1 MTGYSAGS
9 GDDFRPD
16 RATSAGRATHSVAV
30 WTRPAAL
37 SYLDELM
44 RQLRHDPV
52 GAANAARELLAEVD
66 ASDHDVVGLAHN
78 VLGYAQANAGLVVEA
93 LATLKAGR
101 EVLQRAEDPR
111 LLCRLLYD
119 IAGIRGNQLGQTA
132 EALAGF
138 EEALRIARA
147 SDSAVDEGRVLSGMG
162 VMLGRMERWDES
174 ERALRRSVELL
185 STSELGDYLGA
196 AVNNLSYLLAL
207 RGRPEE
213 GLAPLREALAQLD
226 PARDPRTVMT
236 LRCTLSL
243 ALGTLG
249 DTEGAL
255 VAVHF
260 EDALLAAA
268 DPYLRVV
275 QLDTI
280 GRVHLKAGSYEQAA
294 IYLRKAVHDADAHS
308 IPALAVESVRSLA
321 EAAEAAGDLRAALL
335 LERDLR
341 RRERSMLDEAAA
353 ASLRQTELMLE
364 VEASN
369 RENRVL
375 EAARSELAT
384 RVDERTAELRAEVE
398 ERGKAE
404 ARAARLA
411 RIDWLTGLP
420 NRRHFEAALSEGVS
434 ASAAETVA
442 LYFVDLD
449 HFKSVND
456 RYGHLAGDDVL
467 QSAATRLSLVAPE
480 GALVARFG
488 GDEFVMVAT
497 VADDMAAE
505 VLAGELVAGFAAP
518 LFVAG
523 QRLQVSCSVGLAVH
537 PDGAGD
543 AATLLQ
549 RADNALVHA
558 KAAGR
563 NCWRRLD
570 TAAWQQ
576 VTFETRVSGELAD
589 AAERDELSLAYQPQ
603 WRVADGRCDAIE
615 ALLRWQHPEL
625 GAIEPGLFIPIAEDG
640 GMICQLGRWV
650 LDRACRAAVLIDAV
664 GHPALADHWT
674 IAVNVSVRQLQ
685 QAGFAEELAE
695 VVTAAGWPLDRLEL
709 EITESMQ
716 HAQNDAVSACVAAI
730 RRLGTR
736 VAIDDFGTG
745 YASFG
750 QLERLG
756 VSKLKLDRSL
766 IQLLDGADG
775 AAARPSLT
783 EAMIRLGHSLGMLVT
798 AEGVET
804 HEQLA
809 LLTQQGC
816 DAIQGFVAGRPVA
829 EHLLAEELN
838 RGCPGLLPVQ

>member
-1 MTGYSAGS
+1 MHST
-9 GDDFRPD
+9 
-16 RATSAGRATHSVAV
+16 GRAAQRVVV
-30 WTRPAAL
+30 WTRAAAL

-44 RQLRHDPV
+44 QQLRHDPV
-52 GAANAARELLAEVD
+52 GAANAARELLDEVD
-66 ASDHDVVGLAHN
+66 PDDHDVVGLAHN

-93 LATLKAGR
+93 LATLEAGR
-101 EVLQRAEDPR
+101 AALQQADDPR

-119 IAGIRGNQLGQTA
+119 IAGIRGNQLGQTT
-132 EALAGF
+132 EALVGF

-147 SDSAVDEGRVLSGMG
+147 SESAVDEGRVLSGMG
-162 VMLGRMERWDES
+162 VLLGRMERWDES

-185 STSELGDYLGA
+185 SSTELGDYLGA
-196 AVNNLSYLLAL
+196 GVNNLSYLLAL

-213 GLAPLREALAQLD
+213 AIGPLRDALAQLD
-226 PARDPRTVMT
+226 PTRDPRTVMT
-236 LRCTLSL
+236 LRCTLGI

-249 DTEGAL
+249 DVEAAL
-255 VAVHF
+255 AAVRF
-260 EDALLAAA
+260 DEELLAAA
-268 DPYLRVV
+268 DPYLKVV

-280 GRVHLKAGSYEQAA
+280 GRVHLKAGNYEQAA
-294 IYLRKAVHDADAHS
+294 IHLRRAVADADEHG

-321 EAAEAAGDLRAALL
+321 EAAEATGDLGAALR

-341 RRERSMLDEAAA
+341 RRERSMLDAAAA

-375 EAARSELAT
+375 EAARSELAR

-411 RIDWLTGLP
+411 RVDWLTGLP
-420 NRRHFEAALSEGVS
+420 NRRHFEAALSQGVK
-434 ASAAETVA
+434 ASAAETIA
-442 LYFVDLD
+442 LCFVDLD

-467 QSAATRLSLVAPE
+467 QSAATRLSLLAPE

-488 GDEFVMVAT
+488 GDEFVVMAT
-497 VADDMAAE
+497 VGDEVAAE
-505 VLAGELVAGFAAP
+505 ELAGELVIGFSSP
-518 LFVAG
+518 LLVGG
-523 QRLQVSCSVGLAVH
+523 QRMQVSCSVGLAIH
-537 PDGAGD
+537 PDGPGEV
-543 AATLLQ
+543 ATLLQ
-549 RADNALVHA
+549 RADNALLHA
-558 KAAGR
+558 KRAGR
-563 NCWRRLD
+563 SCWRRLD

-576 VTFETRVSGELAD
+576 VTYETKVSGELAE
-589 AAERDELSLAYQPQ
+589 AAHRDEWSLAFQPQ

-615 ALLRWQHPEL
+615 ALIRWHHPEL
-625 GAIEPGLFIPIAEDG
+625 GNVEPSMFIPLAEDG
-640 GMICQLGRWV
+640 GLICELGNWV
-650 LDRACRAAVLIDAV
+650 LDRACRAAVAIDAV
-664 GHPALADHWT
+664 GHPALADRWA

-685 QAGFAEELAE
+685 KAAFPAELAA
-695 VVTAAGWPLDRLEL
+695 VVAATGWPLDRVEL
-709 EITESMQ
+709 EVTESMQ
-716 HAQNDAVSACVAAI
+716 LSHNDAVSASVAEI
-730 RRLGTR
+730 RRLGAR

-750 QLERLG
+750 QMERLG

-775 AAARPSLT
+775 AEARPSLA
-783 EAMIRLGHSLGMLVT
+783 EAMIRLGHSLRMVVT

-804 HEQLA
+804 PAQLA

-829 EHLLAEELN
+829 DHLLAAELD
-838 RGCPGLLPVQ
+838 RGCPGLPAAQ

>member
-1 MTGYSAGS
+1 MT
-9 GDDFRPD
+9 
-16 RATSAGRATHSVAV
+16 SVGGAARSVVV
-30 WTRPAAL
+30 WTRAAAL

-44 RQLRHDPV
+44 HQLRNDPA
-52 GAANAARELLAEVD
+52 GAATAARELLAEVD
-66 ASDHDVVGLAHN
+66 ATDLDVVGLAHN
-78 VLGYAQANAGLVVEA
+78 VLGYAQANVGLVVEG
-93 LATLKAGR
+93 LASLEAGR
-101 EVLQRAEDPR
+101 EALQHADDPL

-119 IAGIRGNQLGQTA
+119 IAGLRGNQLGQTA

-138 EEALRIARA
+138 EEALHIATA
-147 SDSAVDEGRVLSGMG
+147 SGSAIDEGRVLSGMG
-162 VMLGRMERWDES
+162 VLLGRMERWDES

-185 STSELGDYLGA
+185 VAGDLGDYLGA

-213 GLAPLREALAQLD
+213 GLAPLRDALAQLD
-226 PARDPRTVMT
+226 PERDPRTVMT
-236 LRCTLSL
+236 LRCTLGVS
-243 ALGTLG
+243 LGTLG
-249 DTEGAL
+249 ETEAAL
-255 VAVHF
+255 AAVHF
-260 EDALLAAA
+260 DEALLAAA
-268 DPYLRVV
+268 DPYLKVV

-280 GRVHLKAGSYEQAA
+280 GRVHLMAGNYEQAS
-294 IYLRKAVHDADAHS
+294 IYLRKAVRDADVNGIA
-308 IPALAVESVRSLA
+308 ALAVESVRSLA
-321 EAAEAAGDLRAALL
+321 EAAEASGELRTALL

-341 RRERSMLDEAAA
+341 RRERLMLDEAAA
-353 ASLRQTELMLE
+353 ASLRQAELMLD

-384 RVDERTAELRAEVE
+384 RVAERTAELRAEVD

-420 NRRHFEAALSEGVS
+420 NRRHFEASLSEGVS
-434 ASAAETVA
+434 ASETGTVA
-442 LYFVDLD
+442 LCFVDLD

-467 QSAATRLSLVAPE
+467 QSAATRLSLLAPE

-488 GDEFVMVAT
+488 GDEFVMMAT
-497 VADDMAAE
+497 VADDLAAE
-505 VLAGELVAGFAAP
+505 HLAAELVVGFASP
-518 LFVAG
+518 LLVAG

-543 AATLLQ
+543 ASTLLQ
-549 RADNALVHA
+549 RADNALLQA
-558 KAAGR
+558 KHAGR
-563 NCWRRLD
+563 SCWRRLD
-570 TAAWQQ
+570 TAGWQR
-576 VTFETRVSGELAD
+576 VTYEAKVSGELSEAAD
-589 AAERDELSLAYQPQ
+589 RDELSLAFQPQ
-603 WRVADGRCDAIE
+603 WRVADGRCDSIE

-625 GAIEPGLFIPIAEDG
+625 GAVEPGTFIPLAEDG
-640 GMICQLGRWV
+640 GMICQLGRWA
-650 LDRACRAAVLIDAV
+650 LDRACRAAVVIDAA
-664 GHPALADHWT
+664 GHPALATNWA
-674 IAVNVSVRQLQ
+674 IAVNVSMRQLQ
-685 QAGFAEELAE
+685 QAGFSDDLAE
-695 VVTAAGWPLDRLEL
+695 VVSNAGWPFERLEL

-716 HAQNDAVSACVAAI
+716 LSHNEAVSASVAAI
-730 RRLGTR
+730 RRLGVR

-750 QLERLG
+750 QLDQLG

-775 AAARPSLT
+775 GDARPSLT
-783 EAMIRLGHSLGMLVT
+783 EAMIRLGHSLGMVVT

-809 LLTQQGC
+809 LLVRQGC
-816 DAIQGFVAGRPVA
+816 DAIQGFVSGRPAA
-829 EHLLAEELN
+829 EQLLADELT
-838 RGCPGLLPVQ
+838 RGCPGLPPVQ